1 MAGSLPAMSPPR
13 VLILSASVGEGHD
26 LPARVIRDEI
36 LEREPGAYVAIED
49 SLAFAPRWVARA
61 VEDGARRINGT
72 CNSVFELQYRA
83 LAVWRPTRAA
93 AAWAMENVARKGLGL
108 VIAKHRPDVIVSTY
122 PGTTE
127 PLGRLR
133 RKGEIDVPVASA
145 ITDLAA
151 LRYWASP
158 GVDLHLII
166 HPESR
171 EEVEGLAPE
180 SRIEAA
186 NGMYL
191 ATFREPRER
200 AAARHE
206 LGLPAEGPIV
216 LVSGGGWA
224 VGDLAGAVEAARE
237 VASVVALCGRNEEV
251 RADLARRFPDIRV
264 EGFTDHMSDFM
275 AAADVLVHS
284 SAGLTVLEALIRG
297 CAPISY
303 GWGAG
308 HIAVNNRAYA
318 RFGLARVAD
327 DPAALRAA
335 LADALADPIEP
346 DGSFAKLPR
355 SADLVLGLVLG
366 GHGAGHS
373 ARSAEG
379 RGAGSHEQ

>member
-1 MAGSLPAMSPPR
+1 M
-13 VLILSASVGEGHD
+13 SASVGEGHD

-36 LEREPGAYVAIED
+36 LEREPGAYVVIED
-49 SLAFAPRWVARA
+49 SLAVAPRWVARA
-61 VEDGARRINGT
+61 VQDGARDINGT
-72 CNSVFELQYRA
+72 RNSVFELQYRA
-83 LAVWRPTRAA
+83 LSVWPTHRAA
-93 AAWAMENVARKGLGL
+93 SWAIEKVARKGVAGL
-108 VIAKHRPDVIVSTY
+108 IAEHRPDVIVSTY

-127 PLGRLR
+127 ALGRLR

-171 EEVEGLAPE
+171 EEVEGIAPG

-191 ATFREPRER
+191 ATFREPRDSAR
-200 AAARHE
+200 ARRD
-206 LGLPAEGPIV
+206 LGLPAEGPIA
-216 LVSGGGWA
+216 LVSGGGWG
-224 VGDLAGAVEAARE
+224 VGDLVGAVKAARE
-237 VASVVALCGRNEEV
+237 VATVVALCGRNEEV
-251 RADLARRFPDIRV
+251 RADLARRFPDVRV
-264 EGFTDHMSDFM
+264 EGFTDRMSDFM

-335 LADALADPIEP
+335 LAGALADPIEP
-346 DGSFAKLPR
+346 DDSFAELPR
-355 SADLVLGLVLG
+355 SADLVLGLVFG
-366 GHGAGHS
+366 GHGAGHR
-373 ARSAEG
+373 AGAAEG
-379 RGAGSHEQ
+379 GGAGSDQK